1 MLYQKFQLK
10 ITSTL
15 NTIVIVVFSLLILLK
30 TTNVYAQEF
39 KNLKTYKIETG
50 QASLKNGYWL
60 KKDRKKQTKVWKQA
74 NIFNLS
80 KENGNQKYKTISQIR
95 DFYLWFDFKRKEQT
109 HEIKGIG
116 IAAVAACQL
125 SKLDKGIIRFF
136 IVRNHEVV
144 TFANEGSKKVFEFAF
159 PLLKKI
165 YFSKKI
171 IKGEEAKNWSLNNG
185 RIEQCQILAPLY
197 KKLSPKALHKLQRMA
212 GGKGVFNLGV
222 PNCLKYE
229 GRIEDC
235 NSRFEHA
242 FHKILPYYLRHQK
255 NKKIENQ

>member
-1 MLYQKFQLK
+1 MLCPKFQLK
-10 ITSTL
+10 TTNTL
-15 NTIVIVVFSLLILLK
+15 KTIVFVVFSLLILLN
-30 TTNVYAQEF
+30 TTNAVSQEF
-39 KNLKTYKIETG
+39 KNLRTYKIKTG
-50 QASLKNGYWL
+50 QSSLKDGYWL

-95 DFYLWFDFKRKEQT
+95 DFYLWFDIKRKEQA
-109 HEIKGIG
+109 HEIKGVG
-116 IAAVAACQL
+116 IAAIAASQL
-125 SKLDKGIIRFF
+125 SKLDNGIIRFF

-144 TFANEGSKKVFEFAF
+144 NFANEGSKKVFEFAF
-159 PLLKKI
+159 PLLKRI
-165 YFSKKI
+165 YLSKEI
-171 IKGEEAKNWSLNNG
+171 IKGEDAKNWSLKNG

-212 GGKGVFNLGV
+212 SGKGIFNLGV
-222 PNCLKYE
+222 PNSLKYE

-242 FHKILPYYLRHQK
+242 IYKILPYYLSLQEH
-255 NKKIENQ
+255 KKTTKQ